1 MTKVSCLFPCV
12 DDVGVLDVE
21 WVEEVDEVR
30 ELVVEVEVAEL
41 VEITELWLDVGKADE
56 VYSGYQ

>member
-1 MTKVSCLFPCV
+1 LFPCV